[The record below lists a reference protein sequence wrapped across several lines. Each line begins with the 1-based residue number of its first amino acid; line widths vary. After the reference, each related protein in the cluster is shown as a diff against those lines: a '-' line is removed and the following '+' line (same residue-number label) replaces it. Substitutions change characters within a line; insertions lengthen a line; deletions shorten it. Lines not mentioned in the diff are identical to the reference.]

1 QHGYDPDIIHQIAAG
16 EQHRMPTDAARSS
29 GPVTRGFDMSYLR
42 CQWDLDPSERFISG
56 TVTSWFTATTDLDEL
71 VFDLS
76 DSLVVDAVTR
86 NGSALAFS
94 HGTNDQLVISLPAT
108 LLTGQLDSVT
118 VSYHGVPP
126 ETGFGSFVTDAHA
139 GVPVLWTLSEPY
151 GAKDWWPCKQDLNDK
166 IDSMDAYVTTPIAFR
181 AAGNGLLMPP
191 DTLGDHI
198 TWHWRHRYPI
208 AHYLIATAVTN
219 YQVDVQYAPL
229 STDSLLMLSYA
240 YPEDLDMVSSAAT
253 SLLPKITLFDQLFG
267 PY

>member
-1 QHGYDPDIIHQIAAG
+1 
-16 EQHRMPTDAARSS
+16 
-29 GPVTRGFDMSYLR
+29 
-42 CQWDLDPSERFISG
+42 
-56 TVTSWFTATTDLDEL
+56 
-71 VFDLS
+71 
-76 DSLVVDAVTR
+76 
-86 NGSALAFS
+86 
-94 HGTNDQLVISLPAT
+94 
-108 LLTGQLDSVT
+108 
-118 VSYHGVPP
+118 
-126 ETGFGSFVTDAHA
+126 
-139 GVPVLWTLSEPY
+139 
-151 GAKDWWPCKQDLNDK
+151 

-240 YPEDLDMVSSAAT
+240 YPEDFGMVSSAAT

-267 PY
+267 PYPFAAEKYGHAQFSW